1 MRQQKLLSKA
11 SYPYWNSTQKS
22 NALKKRSAHWVVF
35 SRAYVSGSP
44 TGLCML
50 EDSYYYMLIA
60 WSWHE
65 YEPEYTWWFPKR
77 WHRHTPK
84 CVHSLL
90 FSNFDDNCRLCIVR
104 QTRVQIIRLRNDW
117 KELMSRIEK
126 GLHEVHASYASN
138 KVAGKLPVSSSS
150 YGQSVNEDNNS
161 QNSNDI
167 EPAFARISEVFRGA
181 PAETAGLKA
190 EDRITRFGNINWM
203 NHEKLSKVAE
213 TVQRNE
219 GVS

>member
-1 MRQQKLLSKA
+1 
-11 SYPYWNSTQKS
+11 
-22 NALKKRSAHWVVF
+22 
-35 SRAYVSGSP
+35 
-44 TGLCML
+44 
-50 EDSYYYMLIA
+50 
-60 WSWHE
+60 
-65 YEPEYTWWFPKR
+65 
-77 WHRHTPK
+77 
-84 CVHSLL
+84 
-90 FSNFDDNCRLCIVR
+90 
-104 QTRVQIIRLRNDW
+104 
-117 KELMSRIEK
+117 MSRIEK

-167 EPAFARISEVFRGA
+167 EPTFARISEVFRGA